1 MEEEYSEHEKEVMQQ
16 FYAICKKVIHDTR
29 VDCLRKLSK
38 AETRV
43 IVGTEL
49 TMRELNQLA
58 TNDEYLTDMEI
69 FHVLGFDIGI
79 KDDTLCQALEHL
91 TGYKRDVVLL
101 FYHMDMSDAEIAR
114 MMNKA
119 KSTIVHQRV
128 SSLQRLREIM
138 EELADG
144 ESGTS

>member
-29 VDCLRKLSK
+29 VDCLRKLSRVDG
-38 AETRV
+38 RV
-43 IVGTEL
+43 IVNTEL
-49 TMRELNQLA
+49 AMRELNQLA
-58 TNDEYLTDMEI
+58 TNDEYPTDMEI
-69 FHVLGFDIGI
+69 FHVLDFDIGI
-79 KDDTLCQALEHL
+79 KDDMLCQALERL
-91 TGYKRDVVLL
+91 TEYKRDVVLL
-101 FYHMDMSDAEIAR
+101 FYHMDMTDAEIAR

-128 SSLQRLREIM
+128 SSLQKLKQIM